1 MKIGI
6 IGAESKHV
14 EFFGIPIN
22 KEKFFGPAKVECIWG
37 GDTTEERL
45 ASCSMEAEIETIA
58 KTPSEVID
66 NSDAVIITL
75 RNGALHA
82 EYAIEC
88 IKKYK
93 PVFIDKP
100 FTVEVKDAL
109 AILKAAAVYD
119 TPFTGGSTLCFLP
132 EISKLKELYS
142 QAHNTELS
150 YRADPFS
157 PYGGWYFYGS
167 HLTDLCSSIC
177 GQDAIYVE
185 AKMIKEEVSVNVYYP
200 TDNLTRKSS
209 TFLAN
214 KKVRIYSAPDLMYPT
229 VKMEDTYR
237 LNDKICYTYG
247 LKAFFETISTNNSP
261 DGERLLFSARLM
273 DAIMRS
279 AASQTAAAIRT

>member
-22 KEKFFGPAKVECIWG
+22 KERSFGQARIECIWG

-45 ASCSMEAEIETIA
+45 ASCSKEVEIETLA

-100 FTVEVKDAL
+100 FTVETNDAL
-109 AILKAAAVYD
+109 AILKAAAVYG

-132 EISKLKELYS
+132 EITKLKELYS
-142 QAHNTELS
+142 QSLYTELS
-150 YRADPFS
+150 YRADPIS

-177 GQDAIYVE
+177 GQNAIYVE
-185 AKMIKEEVSVNVYYP
+185 TEMTKAEVSINVYYP
-200 TDNLTRKSS
+200 PDRLAKSNPFLT
-209 TFLAN
+209 N

-237 LNDKICYTYG
+237 LNDKTCYTYG
-247 LKAFFETISTNNSP
+247 LKAFFETISTSNSLN
-261 DGERLLFSARLM
+261 GERLLFSVRLM

-279 AASQTAAAIRT
+279 AATQTAAAIRI